1 MRKQKQGREGSVNL
15 HKSPEFFL
23 FFLYNKQQ
31 LTEPANVNIDSF
43 FRVKYYITQIYILNW
58 HFKII
63 SKFTEF
69 NEQRNI

>member
-15 HKSPEFFL
+15 HKSPGF

-43 FRVKYYITQIYILNW
+43 FRVKYYITQIHILN
-58 HFKII
+58 
-63 SKFTEF
+63 
-69 NEQRNI
+69 